1 MSRDDPHDIDRD
13 PDAAYRR
20 RYRRRG
26 ERADDDPANLD
37 RDVDAA
43 YRRRHREY
51 EPDPDDHETAEEQKQ
66 AEAGIESA
74 RRRMRW
80 PGLGLAVAGLVGVAG
95 NAWHLID
102 TQPFGKA
109 GIAVVVWVMYA
120 LVPLGLGLLFAA
132 FTLAGGVC
140 FAAGR
145 YRGLAVTGL
154 VLGCFPLHW
163 GMPLAAPFAVWGFTL
178 LSDPD
183 VQRRFDRR

>member
-1 MSRDDPHDIDRD
+1 MSRDDPDDIDRD
-13 PDAAYRR
+13 PDAAYRH
-20 RYRRRG
+20 RRRW
-26 ERADDDPANLD
+26 RDPDDDPANLD

-43 YRRRHREY
+43 YRRRHRDY
-51 EPDPDDHETAEEQKQ
+51 ELDPDDPELAEEERR

-80 PGLGLAVAGLVGVAG
+80 PGLGLALAGLVGVVG
-95 NAWHLID
+95 NVWHLID

-109 GIAVVVWVMYA
+109 GITVVVWVMYA

-132 FTLAGGVC
+132 LTLVGGIC

-163 GMPLAAPFAVWGFTL
+163 GMPLAVPFAVWGFIL